1 MKFFQLRVG
10 VHIYAQPPFCPTPNI
25 SSLILEVIRYD
36 CITAVLSIHEKEVR
50 VCPPNGQDEAQ
61 GCILP
66 PQVPSHL
73 QPIGVTNWDNVCCSF
88 IEESLNRTNCVV
100 EEDIYLILGEIL
112 EEKDV
117 VLEVT
122 FL

>member
-1 MKFFQLRVG
+1 M
-10 VHIYAQPPFCPTPNI
+10 
-25 SSLILEVIRYD
+25 YD

-66 PQVPSHL
+66 PQVPSDL

-117 VLEVT
+117 VLEVMLSKT
-122 FL
+122 GSVFNNTKSKVKVYRTN

>member
-1 MKFFQLRVG
+1 M
-10 VHIYAQPPFCPTPNI
+10 
-25 SSLILEVIRYD
+25 
-36 CITAVLSIHEKEVR
+36 
-50 VCPPNGQDEAQ
+50 CPPNGHDEAQ

-117 VLEVT
+117 VLEVMLSKRGSVFNNT
-122 FL
+122 KVKVPMSEPIFAKF